1 MNTRRPDSAAP
12 LTQARRIVVKVGSAL
27 LVDGDTGRVNRAW
40 LETLVEDLLR
50 LRKRGQPV
58 ILVSAGAIVLGRR
71 RLGLKH
77 GALRLEE
84 SQAAAAVGQIR
95 LAHAY
100 KELLEGCDV
109 TVAQVLLTLEDS
121 ERRRRYL
128 NARAT
133 LESLLA
139 LGALPVINENDTVAT
154 AEIRYGD
161 NDRLAARVAQMAGAD
176 CLVLLSD
183 VEGLYSADPTRDP
196 GARFIH
202 EVPQITP
209 GIEAMAGRAAAQ
221 VGSGGMAAKM
231 AAARIAV
238 AAGCHMCIAAGVHR
252 HPLRRI
258 EEGADC
264 TWFVPSA
271 TPAAA
276 SKQWIA
282 GTLRPAG
289 ALTIDAGARR
299 ALLEGRSLLPAGVIA
314 ARGRFDRGDTVSVLA
329 ADGAE
334 IARGIVAYSD
344 VDAARIMGRKSSEI
358 ADILG
363 FRGRDEMIH
372 RDDLVLM
379 RQELT
384 GAVWRGPA
392 RTGSTTGAGARPS
405 GLGRTRVAVPLAV
418 AGTARERA
426 TTVPADAGALCLKSG
441 NAGLLRGGSESQHS
455 SRALHECLAPGLQS
469 AGLPAQCIQLVPL
482 TDRAA
487 VGYMLAGM
495 SEYLD
500 VIVPRGGKTLV
511 QRVQKEARGPVIGH
525 LEGNCHEY
533 IDRRP
538 DRRLAATIPTD

>member
-58 ILVSAGAIVLGRR
+58 ILVSSGAIALGRR

-161 NDRLAARVAQMAGAD
+161 NDRLAARVAQMTGAD

-183 VEGLYSADPTRDP
+183 VEGLYSADPNREP

-209 GIEAMAGRAAAQ
+209 EIEAMAGRSASQ
-221 VGSGGMAAKM
+221 VGSGGMAAKI

-276 SKQWIA
+276 RKQWIA

-384 GAVWRGPA
+384 GPA
-392 RTGSTTGAGARPS
+392 EP
-405 GLGRTRVAVPLAV
+405 
-418 AGTARERA
+418 
-426 TTVPADAGALCLKSG
+426 VPAP
-441 NAGLLRGGSESQHS
+441 QV
-455 SRALHECLAPGLQS
+455 
-469 AGLPAQCIQLVPL
+469 LP
-482 TDRAA
+482 
-487 VGYMLAGM
+487 
-495 SEYLD
+495 
-500 VIVPRGGKTLV
+500 
-511 QRVQKEARGPVIGH
+511 
-525 LEGNCHEY
+525 
-533 IDRRP
+533 
-538 DRRLAATIPTD
+538 